1 MAPAH
6 AAKSTK
12 KRGRRPNEKRR
23 DAICK
28 AISEH
33 GDTWRDHLSEIFKE
47 LDSNSDALLGDFQGR
62 EIDLGDGQ
70 RIRASKWEDLDFARG
85 KQRTQIID
93 MLRKYADLRN

>member
-33 GDTWRDHLSEIFKE
+33 GDTWRDHL
-47 LDSNSDALLGDFQGR
+47 
-62 EIDLGDGQ
+62 GDGE
-70 RIRASKWEDLDFARG
+70 RIRASKWEDLDFAQG